1 VASDCGLPVRT
12 SEGRR
17 RSGGAGLSDHVLALR
32 GVTKSYGQG
41 DARVEVLHGL
51 DLEVAAGEFVAI
63 MGPSGSGKST
73 LLNIL
78 GCLDRP
84 TGGAY
89 LLDGDDVAGF
99 NDDQLSL
106 IRNGRIGFIF
116 QSYNLIAQLTVL
128 ENVKVPLLYRARG
141 QGGGAQRAQELLRT
155 IGLSHRLTHR
165 PSQLS
170 GGECQR
176 VAIARAL
183 VNDPILIL
191 ADEPTGNLDTKT
203 GAEVLELLEGLHR
216 QGRTIVLI
224 THDPAVARRAGRTV
238 RLQDGRLKEAS

>member
-1 VASDCGLPVRT
+1 M
-12 SEGRR
+12 
-17 RSGGAGLSDHVLALR
+17 SGPVLALR
-32 GVTKSYGQG
+32 GVTKSYGDG
-41 DARVEVLHGL
+41 DASVEVLHGL
-51 DLEVAAGEFVAI
+51 DLKVEPGEFVAI

-84 TGGAY
+84 TGGEY
-89 LLDGDDVAGF
+89 LLDGEDVAGF

-128 ENVKVPLLYRARG
+128 ENVKVPLLYRPRG
-141 QGGGAQRAQELLRT
+141 RGGGAQRAHELLET
-155 IGLSHRLTHR
+155 VGLSHRLTHR
-165 PSQLS
+165 PAQLS

-191 ADEPTGNLDTKT
+191 ADEPTGNLDSKT
-203 GAEVLELLEGLHR
+203 GAEVLELLEGLHA
-216 QGRTIVLI
+216 QGRTILLI
-224 THDPAVARRAGRTV
+224 THDAAVAKRAGRTV
-238 RLQDGRLKEAS
+238 RLQDGALKEAS

>member
-1 VASDCGLPVRT
+1 VTAL
-12 SEGRR
+12 
-17 RSGGAGLSDHVLALR
+17 VLALR
-32 GVTKSYGQG
+32 GVTKAYGEG
-41 DARVEVLHGL
+41 DATVEVLHGL
-51 DLEVAAGEFVAI
+51 DFEVKPGEVVAI
-63 MGPSGSGKST
+63 MGPSGSGTST

-84 TGGAY
+84 TGGEY
-89 LLDGDDVAGF
+89 LLDGEDVSRLSDDR
-99 NDDQLSL
+99 LSL

-128 ENVKVPLLYRARG
+128 ENVKVPLLYRGRG
-141 QGGGAQRAQELLRT
+141 RGGGTERAHELLET
-155 IGLSHRLTHR
+155 VGLSHRLTHR
-165 PSQLS
+165 PAQLS

-203 GAEVLELLEGLHR
+203 GAEVLELLEALHGE
-216 QGRTIVLI
+216 GRTIVLI
-224 THDPAVARRAGRTV
+224 THDPAVAKRAGRTV
-238 RLQDGRLKEAS
+238 RLQDGALRDAS

>member
-1 VASDCGLPVRT
+1 MSMP
-12 SEGRR
+12 
-17 RSGGAGLSDHVLALR
+17 VLALK
-32 GVTKSYGQG
+32 GVTKAYGEG
-41 DARVEVLHGL
+41 DACVEVLHGL
-51 DLEVAAGEFVAI
+51 DFEVRPGEFVAI

-84 TGGAY
+84 SDGEY
-89 LLDGDDVAGF
+89 LLDGEDVARF
-99 NDDQLSL
+99 SDDQLSL

-128 ENVKVPLLYRARG
+128 ENVKVPLLYRPRG
-141 QGGGAQRAQELLRT
+141 RSGGWERAHELLRT
-155 IGLSHRLTHR
+155 VGLSHRLTHR
-165 PSQLS
+165 PAQLS

-191 ADEPTGNLDTKT
+191 ADEPTGNLDSKT
-203 GAEVLELLEGLHR
+203 GAEVLELLDGLHAE
-216 QGRTIVLI
+216 GRTIVLI
-224 THDPAVARRAGRTV
+224 THDAAVAKRAGRTV
-238 RLQDGRLKEAS
+238 RLQDGVLKEAS

>member
-1 VASDCGLPVRT
+1 VTTA
-12 SEGRR
+12 
-17 RSGGAGLSDHVLALR
+17 VLALR
-32 GVTKSYGQG
+32 GVTKAYGEG
-41 DARVEVLHGL
+41 DARVQVLHGL

-89 LLDGDDVAGF
+89 LLDGEDVARLS
-99 NDDQLSL
+99 DDRLSL

-141 QGGGAQRAQELLRT
+141 RGGEGRRPEDLLAT
-155 IGLSHRLTHR
+155 VGLSHRLTHR

-191 ADEPTGNLDTKT
+191 ADEPTGNLDSKT

-224 THDPAVARRAGRTV
+224 THDAAVARRAGRTV
-238 RLQDGRLKEAS
+238 RLQDGRLREGPPEPPPTPREGR

>member
-1 VASDCGLPVRT
+1 MSA
-12 SEGRR
+12 
-17 RSGGAGLSDHVLALR
+17 AVLALR
-32 GVTKSYGQG
+32 GVTKAYGEG

-51 DLEVAAGEFVAI
+51 DLEIQPGEFVAI

-89 LLDGDDVAGF
+89 LLDGEDVARF
-99 NDDQLSL
+99 SDDQLSL
-106 IRNGRIGFIF
+106 IRNSRIGFIF

-141 QGGGAQRAQELLRT
+141 HGGGAQRAQELLHT
-155 IGLSHRLTHR
+155 VGLSHRLTHR

-216 QGRTIVLI
+216 AGSTIVLI

>member
-1 VASDCGLPVRT
+1 VTTA
-12 SEGRR
+12 
-17 RSGGAGLSDHVLALR
+17 VLALQ

-41 DARVEVLHGL
+41 DARVQVLHGL
-51 DLEVAAGEFVAI
+51 DLEVRPGEFVAI

-89 LLDGDDVAGF
+89 LLDGEDVARF
-99 NDDQLSL
+99 NDDQLSR

-128 ENVKVPLLYRARG
+128 ENVKVPVLYRARG
-141 QGGGAQRAQELLRT
+141 AGGDAARAEQLLNT
-155 IGLSHRLTHR
+155 VGLSHRLTHR
-165 PSQLS
+165 PAQLS

-191 ADEPTGNLDTKT
+191 ADEPTGNLDSKT
-203 GAEVLELLEGLHR
+203 GAEVLEMLEGLHR

-224 THDPAVARRAGRTV
+224 THDAAVAKRAGRTV

>member
-1 VASDCGLPVRT
+1 VT
-12 SEGRR
+12 SP
-17 RSGGAGLSDHVLALR
+17 VLALR
-32 GVTKSYGQG
+32 GVTKAYGEG
-41 DARVEVLHGL
+41 DARVQVLHGL
-51 DLEVAAGEFVAI
+51 DLEVQTGEFVAI

-84 TGGAY
+84 TSGAY
-89 LLDGDDVAGF
+89 LLDGEDVAGF
-99 NDDQLSL
+99 DDDQLSL

-141 QGGGAQRAQELLRT
+141 HGGGTLRAQELLD
-155 IGLSHRLTHR
+155 IVGLSHRLTHR
-165 PSQLS
+165 PAQLS

-183 VNDPILIL
+183 VNDPILVL
-191 ADEPTGNLDTKT
+191 ADEPTGNLDSRT
-203 GAEVLELLEGLHR
+203 GAEVLELLEGLHA
-216 QGRTIVLI
+216 QGRTILLI
-224 THDPAVARRAGRTV
+224 THDLSVAKRANRIV
-238 RLQDGRLKEAS
+238 RLQDGMLKEAS

>member
-1 VASDCGLPVRT
+1 M
-12 SEGRR
+12 
-17 RSGGAGLSDHVLALR
+17 
-32 GVTKSYGQG
+32 TKSYGEG

-51 DLEVAAGEFVAI
+51 DLEVLPGEFVAI

-89 LLDGDDVAGF
+89 LLDGEDVA
-99 NDDQLSL
+99 NLSDDRLSL

-141 QGGGAQRAQELLRT
+141 RGGEGRRPEDLLAT
-155 IGLSHRLTHR
+155 VGLSHRLSHR

-183 VNDPILIL
+183 VNDPILVL
-191 ADEPTGNLDTKT
+191 ADEPTGNLDSKT

-224 THDPAVARRAGRTV
+224 THDSAVARRAGRTV

>member
-1 VASDCGLPVRT
+1 VSA
-12 SEGRR
+12 
-17 RSGGAGLSDHVLALR
+17 AVLALQ

-51 DLEVAAGEFVAI
+51 DLEVMPGEFVAI

-89 LLDGDDVAGF
+89 LLDGEDVADLS
-99 NDDQLSL
+99 DDRLSL

-141 QGGGAQRAQELLRT
+141 RGGEGRRPEDLLET
-155 IGLSHRLTHR
+155 VGLSHRLAHR

-191 ADEPTGNLDTKT
+191 ADEPTGNLDSKT

-224 THDPAVARRAGRTV
+224 THDPAVAKRAGRTV
-238 RLQDGRLKEAS
+238 RLQDGRLKDAS

>member
-1 VASDCGLPVRT
+1 MTVP
-12 SEGRR
+12 
-17 RSGGAGLSDHVLALR
+17 VLALQA
-32 GVTKSYGQG
+32 VTKAYGEG

-51 DLEVAAGEFVAI
+51 DLEVRQGEFVAI

-84 TGGAY
+84 SGGAY
-89 LLDGDDVAGF
+89 LLDGEDVARF
-99 NDDQLSL
+99 PDDKLSL

-141 QGGGAQRAQELLRT
+141 HGGGGAKRAEELLAT
-155 IGLSHRLTHR
+155 VGLSHRLTHR

-183 VNDPILIL
+183 INDPILIL
-191 ADEPTGNLDTKT
+191 ADEPTGNLDSKT
-203 GAEVLELLEGLHR
+203 GAEVLALLEGLHR
-216 QGRTIVLI
+216 EGRTIVLI
-224 THDPAVARRAGRTV
+224 THDAAVARRAGRTV

>member
-1 VASDCGLPVRT
+1 V
-12 SEGRR
+12 SE
-17 RSGGAGLSDHVLALR
+17 AVLALR

-51 DLEVAAGEFVAI
+51 DLEVRDGEFVAI

-89 LLDGDDVAGF
+89 LLDGEDVARLS
-99 NDDQLSL
+99 DDKLSL
-106 IRNGRIGFIF
+106 IRNGRIGFVF

-128 ENVKVPLLYRARG
+128 ENVKVPLLYRGRG
-141 QGGGAQRAQELLRT
+141 HGGGAQRAHDLLRT
-155 IGLSHRLTHR
+155 VGLSHRLGHR

-216 QGRTIVLI
+216 EGRTIVLI
-224 THDPAVARRAGRTV
+224 THDLAVAKRAQRTV
-238 RLQDGRLKEAS
+238 RLQDGRLREAS

>member
-1 VASDCGLPVRT
+1 MSHA
-12 SEGRR
+12 
-17 RSGGAGLSDHVLALR
+17 VLALQA
-32 GVTKSYGQG
+32 VTKSYGEG
-41 DARVEVLHGL
+41 DARVQVLHGL
-51 DLEVAAGEFVAI
+51 DLEVAPGEFVAI

-89 LLDGDDVAGF
+89 LLDGEDVARF
-99 NDDQLSL
+99 SDDRLSL
-106 IRNGRIGFIF
+106 IRNSRIGFIF

-128 ENVKVPLLYRARG
+128 ENVKVPVLYRARG
-141 QGGGAQRAQELLRT
+141 RGGGGAERAEQLLET
-155 IGLSHRLTHR
+155 VGLSHRLTHR

-191 ADEPTGNLDTKT
+191 ADEPTGNLDSRT

-224 THDPAVARRAGRTV
+224 THDAAVARRAGRTV
-238 RLQDGRLKEAS
+238 RLQDGRLREAS

>member
-1 VASDCGLPVRT
+1 VSTA
-12 SEGRR
+12 
-17 RSGGAGLSDHVLALR
+17 VLALR
-32 GVTKSYGQG
+32 GVTKSYGEG

-51 DLEVAAGEFVAI
+51 DLEVAPGEFVAI

-89 LLDGDDVAGF
+89 LLDGEDVARF
-99 NDDQLSL
+99 SDDRLSL
-106 IRNGRIGFIF
+106 IRNSRIGFIF

-141 QGGGAQRAQELLRT
+141 RGGGGERAEELLDT
-155 IGLSHRLTHR
+155 VGLSHRLTHR
-165 PSQLS
+165 PAQLS

-191 ADEPTGNLDTKT
+191 ADEPTGNLDSKT
-203 GAEVLELLEGLHR
+203 GAEVLALLEGLHG

-224 THDPAVARRAGRTV
+224 THDAAVARRAGRTV
-238 RLQDGRLKEAS
+238 RLQDGRLREAS

>member
-1 VASDCGLPVRT
+1 MSA
-12 SEGRR
+12 
-17 RSGGAGLSDHVLALR
+17 AVLALQ

-51 DLEVAAGEFVAI
+51 DLEVMPGEFVAI

-89 LLDGDDVAGF
+89 LLDGEDVADLS
-99 NDDQLSL
+99 DDRLSL

-141 QGGGAQRAQELLRT
+141 RGGEGRRPEDLLET
-155 IGLSHRLTHR
+155 VGLSHRLAHR

-191 ADEPTGNLDTKT
+191 ADEPTGNLDSKT

-224 THDPAVARRAGRTV
+224 THDPAVAKRAGRTV
-238 RLQDGRLKEAS
+238 RLQDGRLKDAS